1 MRQHKVYKE
10 NVRRPWSVVRCRRF
24 LLALALQQTID
35 NRHTGRGEAEIRY
48 PVAAFFL
55 DSGQS
60 LRAFRNDGIGALTHN
75 IELLTTN

>member
-1 MRQHKVYKE
+1 MRHRKVYKE
-10 NVRRPWSVVRCRRF
+10 NVSRPWSVVRCRRF

-35 NRHTGRGEAEIRY
+35 NRHTGRGEVPPAAGY

-60 LRAFRNDGIGALTHN
+60 LRAFRNDGFG
-75 IELLTTN
+75 EL